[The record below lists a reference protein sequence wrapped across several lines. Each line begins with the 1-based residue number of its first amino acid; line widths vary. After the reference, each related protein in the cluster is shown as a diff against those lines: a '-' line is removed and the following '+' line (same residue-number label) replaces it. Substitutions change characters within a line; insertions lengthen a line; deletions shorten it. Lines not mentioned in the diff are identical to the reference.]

1 MWKCSC
7 SKILCR
13 NIFMEWDYPWNSFMA
28 DDLWPLMQKK
38 VRLSQSMK
46 GLTALKATTFIKRF
60 GMQLL
65 ANYLRAIK
73 NWGTYTYN
81 VTVKKNESY
90 RTHTEEGHSAFAPCR
105 YLRRAISQNNQIES
119 NKHYWCVL
127 HRKVLSQDQW
137 ESCVLTGENFQTILV
152 AKSLIKKYLWNISL
166 YEAIQNESA
175 ELCFIFHSAHSV
187 LYLYS
192 TGNIAPYTL

>member
-1 MWKCSC
+1 MWKFSC

-13 NIFMEWDYPWNSFMA
+13 NIFVEWDYPWNSFMA

-46 GLTALKATTFIKRF
+46 GLTALKATTFIRRF

-90 RTHTEEGHSAFAPCR
+90 RTPTEKGHGAFAPCR
-105 YLRRAISQNNQIES
+105 YLRRAIPQNNRLES
-119 NKHYWCVL
+119 NSVFKDQALLMCITYY
-127 HRKVLSQDQW
+127 RKVLSQNQW
-137 ESCVLTGENFQTILV
+137 ESCVLTCENVQTLLV
-152 AKSLIKKYLWNISL
+152 AKSSINI
-166 YEAIQNESA
+166 YDKIH
-175 ELCFIFHSAHSV
+175 FI
-187 LYLYS
+187 L
-192 TGNIAPYTL
+192 

>member
-1 MWKCSC
+1 MVVSVSVVPASVHSSNTEVSVLSCVIIPTSGGVDNNNRKSQMWKFSC
-7 SKILCR
+7 SNSLCR
-13 NIFMEWDYPWNSFMA
+13 NIFVEWDYPWNSFMA

-81 VTVKKNESY
+81 VTVKKNENY
-90 RTHTEEGHSAFAPCR
+90 RTPTEKGHGAFAPCR
-105 YLRRAISQNNQIES
+105 YLRRAIPQNNRLES
-119 NKHYWCVL
+119 NSVFK
-127 HRKVLSQDQW
+127 DQALLM
-137 ESCVLTGENFQTILV
+137 CIT
-152 AKSLIKKYLWNISL
+152 
-166 YEAIQNESA
+166 
-175 ELCFIFHSAHSV
+175 
-187 LYLYS
+187 
-192 TGNIAPYTL
+192 